1 MRQCVNLFLPVKSRY
16 DRFMTATERIYAAV
30 ACIPKG
36 RVATYGDIAKM
47 AFVKNPRLV
56 GTALHSNKDWRRIP
70 CHRVVN
76 AAGRLA
82 PAFGMGGARIHE
94 ARLKREGVKSKR
106 KTTGDTPGVVDL
118 HTFRWIR

>member
-1 MRQCVNLFLPVKSRY
+1 
-16 DRFMTATERIYAAV
+16 MTSTERIYAAV
-30 ACIPKG
+30 ARIPKG
-36 RVATYGDIAKM
+36 RVATYGDIAKI

-56 GTALHSNKDWRRIP
+56 GTALHKNKDWKRIP

-94 ARLKREGVKSKR
+94 SRLKREGVKFSR
-106 KTTGDTPGVVDL
+106 KTVGDRPGVVDL
-118 HTFRWIR
+118 NQFRWDRTSK